1 MKKHVKIHEEPTKI
15 CKFYIQNTECPFEQL
30 GCKFLHEDSRNE
42 KNDSDDEIMKEDDGE
57 IVIEDNFC
65 YFCERDFDDPT
76 SLGEHTIADHMD
88 LFTKNVLL
96 LSSRT
101 S

>member
-1 MKKHVKIHEEPTKI
+1 
-15 CKFYIQNTECPFEQL
+15 
-30 GCKFLHEDSRNE
+30 
-42 KNDSDDEIMKEDDGE
+42 MKEDDGE

-88 LFTKNVLL
+88 LFTKNLL
-96 LSSRT
+96 LLISRT